1 MRGKKTLNEELYR
14 INQIMVNSSSN
25 ILSEQVEAK
34 IINKVLDDAITP
46 QGLVKIMDD
55 LGFETDGVIPSFLN
69 KFDDLII
76 FAKGK
81 DEWNEIIQKGTEIKT
96 ITRYFNELGEELGK
110 DSATIATKQG
120 EKIAIETDYYRVV
133 PNQPDQLIDEKT
145 YREIVENNT
154 EYYSIP
160 PFLRLPTNEL
170 ESYFKQVTNG
180 SISTVEEFMRS
191 LQSFLKGGPLTDGL
205 KKAIIALMGANP
217 QFTKIIK
224 KALMSSSDFTKR
236 VKYAQYKDTIDELIE
251 TVADTLGLEK
261 TSRLINDLGI
271 LLSKEGES
279 LEKYFSFLTK
289 AVDPMK
295 VFRNIKYGNVV
306 GNKQWFKVITGEIL
320 LSGFYNYVMGGAVLK
335 GLYNYVTKIFNR
347 NIKTKDKV
355 WDSAYAIMIGMG
367 IFGTYRSI
375 RDKDIAQ
382 LSPVQWFMS
391 VIESFSNCV
400 GTDKVSDALTGKL
413 YRNVIGTPQ
422 EADKSSTVVT
432 CNDVEFS
439 RAFLK
444 RYSIQDENTVKMLA
458 EALYATLNNNAAGG
472 NWWTILGDDEVDY
485 TVGEYK
491 FELGVP
497 SITKVILDMAGT
509 FRPDEEVVENIL
521 DKDATDILKMSQIS
535 DYYETNF
542 NASLY
547 DDMQNM
553 NQWAAL
559 FKGATWD
566 DIKTKINKLPYL
578 DPDTSDVNYD
588 TWMEIVEENK
598 KYLLKYPQSIKYDD
612 GDFEVTIPLA
622 KCGTGCKSGSDDCN
636 CNDGGCKIG
645 GTLVSKD
652 VGIAL
657 NNAGVKTNS
666 DFVEY
671 CKGKDGFDNLKKIY
685 DTAAAA
691 GGGDDNCKLR
701 PGQ

>member
-14 INQIMVNSSSN
+14 INQIMVNSSSD
-25 ILSEQVEAK
+25 ILLEQGGPEAK

-55 LGFETDGVIPSFLN
+55 LGFETDGVIPNFLN

-76 FAKGK
+76 FAKDK
-81 DEWNEIIQKGTEIKT
+81 AMWDEIMQKASKTEK
-96 ITRYFNELGEELGK
+96 ITRYFNDLGEEIDPTEITPGVK
-110 DSATIATKQG
+110 VTMD
-120 EKIAIETDYYRVV
+120 TDYYKIL
-133 PNQPDQLIDEKT
+133 PDGSEQLIDQKT
-145 YREIVENNT
+145 YKEIVENNS
-154 EYYSIP
+154 EYYAIP

-236 VKYAQYKDTIDELIE
+236 VKYAQYKGTIDELIG
-251 TVADTLGLEK
+251 TIADTLGLEK

-295 VFRNIKYGNVV
+295 VFRNIKFGNVV
-306 GNKQWFKVITGEIL
+306 GVKQWFKVITGEIL
-320 LSGFYNYVMGGAVLK
+320 LSGFYNYVMGGVVLK

-347 NIKTKDKV
+347 NIKTKDKIY
-355 WDSAYAIMIGMG
+355 DSVYAIMIGMG

-375 RDKDIAQ
+375 RDKDITQ
-382 LSPVQWFMS
+382 LSPLEWFES
-391 VIESFSNCV
+391 IIESFSNCV
-400 GTDKVSDALTGKL
+400 GTDKVSDALTGRL

-422 EADKSSTVVT
+422 EADGSNAVVT
-432 CNDVEFS
+432 CKDVEFS

-444 RYSIQDENTVKMLA
+444 TYSIQDENTVKIAA

-485 TVGEYK
+485 TVGEYE

-521 DKDATDILKMSQIS
+521 ENDATDILKMSQIS
-535 DYYETNF
+535 DYYETKF

-559 FKGATWD
+559 SKGATWD

-578 DPDTSDVNYD
+578 DPDTSDENYD
-588 TWMEIVEENK
+588 TWLEIVEENE
-598 KYLLKYPQSIKYDD
+598 KYGLKYPQSIKYDD

-622 KCGTGCKSGSDDCN
+622 KCGTGCKSGGDDCN

-645 GTLVSKD
+645 GTLVSTD

-657 NNAGVKTNS
+657 NKAGVKTNS
-666 DFVEY
+666 EFVAY